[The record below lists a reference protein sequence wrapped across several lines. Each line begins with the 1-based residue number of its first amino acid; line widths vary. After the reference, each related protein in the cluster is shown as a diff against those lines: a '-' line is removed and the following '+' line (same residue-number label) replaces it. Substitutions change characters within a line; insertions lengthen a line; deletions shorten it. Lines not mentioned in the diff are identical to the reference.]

1 MGNLLR
7 SYLGLDKEPEPEP
20 EKKTEEKPKPDPK
33 LERTSKFTRPKKGK
47 KGSKRYQPKEVE
59 ERGD

>member
-7 SYLGLDKEPEPEP
+7 SYLGLDKDPEPE
-20 EKKTEEKPKPDPK
+20 PKPDPK
-33 LERTSKFTRPKKGK
+33 LERTSKFTRPKKGE

-59 ERGD
+59 DGGN